1 MKPLIIVESFAKTK
15 TISKYLENKYTV
27 ICSYGHINNLPTHDL
42 GIDTEQWIGNY
53 IITNKKA
60 IDNIRKHVREANIIY
75 IAADPDT
82 EGEAI
87 AYHIYNNI
95 KDLLKNKQHYR
106 ISFNEITK
114 VALQNALSNPR
125 AIDMNIV
132 CAQETRRFVD
142 RLVGYKMSPLLW
154 SKFNNNTLSAGRVQ
168 SIAML
173 ICKQQLDKI
182 MQHKADVYWKIIG
195 IFVSKRK
202 KFEFALYQNSE
213 EVKASWKQAEKIID
227 ELKFDNNLEISF
239 AESKS
244 TQRPPPPYITT
255 TLQQDAYNKHR
266 FTPKKTMELA
276 QQLYENGLITYMRT
290 DSNNISDQF
299 KNTIIK
305 YIDDKYPGHSQFR
318 HHQNKVSNAQ
328 EAHEA
333 IRITNIGITSPSDM
347 SGDCNKLYKMIW
359 LRTITSQM
367 IAAEYTDL
375 VVSVK
380 IPDSDYVFIHKK
392 SLLTTLGFMVALEK
406 ELDDVKEYI
415 KSIKSI
421 KVSEFHAN
429 ASIDSVP
436 SLYNEVSLIK
446 ELERNGIG
454 RPSTYSSIIDKLV
467 SKKYV
472 TIGSNPCN
480 KMKCKNL
487 IKTAQSIQQNDI
499 ELSTGNGKKDVL
511 VPSVLGI
518 DMITYLATTVPFLL
532 DMAFTSNMETTMD
545 EIANHKLSKKS
556 VLDDFYKNHLLPII
570 QNNQTIS
577 PKVVKKETGIIHTKY
592 GYCYYDATN
601 NKYTNIESFLAWK
614 NKSVEELTEKEKE
627 FIKSLPKKIDK
638 ETTLHIGQY
647 GLYLKQ
653 KNKNIRLDKTKWDS
667 YIY

>member
-27 ICSYGHINNLPTHDL
+27 ICSYGHINNLPPNDI
-42 GIDTEQWIGNY
+42 GIDTDKWIGNY

-125 AIDMNIV
+125 AIDMDIV
-132 CAQETRRFVD
+132 GAQETRRFVD
-142 RLVGYKMSPLLW
+142 RLVGYKISPLLW

-182 MQHKADVYWKIIG
+182 MQHNADIYWKIIG
-195 IFVSKRK
+195 IFSSKKK
-202 KFEFALYQNSE
+202 KFEFIMYEKSD
-213 EVKASWKQAEKIID
+213 EVKVNWKNAERIID
-227 ELKFDNNLEISF
+227 MLSFDKNLEINF
-239 AESKS
+239 TESKS
-244 TQRPPPPYITT
+244 IQMPPPPYITT

-266 FTPKKTMELA
+266 FSPKKTMELA

-290 DSNNISDQF
+290 DSNNISNQF

-305 YIDDKYPGHSQFR
+305 YIDDTYPGHSQFR
-318 HHQNKVSNAQ
+318 THTNKVSNAQ

-333 IRITNIGITSPSDM
+333 IRITNIGVTSCSDM
-347 SGDCNKLYKMIW
+347 SSDCNKLYKMIW

-375 VVSVK
+375 AVNVK
-380 IPDSDYVFIHKK
+380 IQDCDHVFIHKK
-392 SLLTTLGFMVALEK
+392 SLLTTHGFMVALDK

-415 KSIKSI
+415 KSMKNIKAI
-421 KVSEFHAN
+421 EFRAN
-429 ASIDSVP
+429 ASIEAVP

-454 RPSTYSSIIDKLV
+454 RPSTYSSIIEKLI
-467 SKKYV
+467 SKHYV
-472 TIGSNPCN
+472 TVGSNPCN
-480 KMKCKNL
+480 KLKCKNL
-487 IKTAQSIQQNDI
+487 IKTGRATEQYEVEISTCND
-499 ELSTGNGKKDVL
+499 KKDVL
-511 VPSVLGI
+511 VPSALGI
-518 DMITYLATTVPFLL
+518 DMIAYLTTTVPFLL
-532 DMAFTSNMETTMD
+532 DLAFTSNMETTMD
-545 EIANHKLSKKS
+545 EIARHQLSKNS
-556 VLDDFYKNHLLPII
+556 VLDDFYTNHLLPVV
-570 QNNQTIS
+570 QNNKVMST
-577 PKVVKKETGIIHTKY
+577 KVVKKETGIIHTKY
-592 GYCYYDATN
+592 GYCYYDAIK

-614 NKSVEELTEKEKE
+614 NKSVEELTEKEKQ

-638 ETTLHIGQY
+638 DTTLHIGQY
-647 GLYLKQ
+647 GLYLKH
-653 KNKNIRLDKTKWDS
+653 KNNNVRLDKSKWDD
-667 YIY
+667 YIS